1 MRAKNLLRNL
11 GDELRERR
19 KEEGLSQ
26 EALADQAGVHTN
38 VIGRIERGVYN
49 PSILVLHAISTRL
62 GVSLSEL
69 FASAERHDK

>member
-19 KEEGLSQ
+19 KEVGLSQ

-69 FASAERHDK
+69 FASAERQDK

>member
-1 MRAKNLLRNL
+1 MRAKSLLRCL
-11 GDELRERR
+11 GEELRERR

-26 EALADQAGVHTN
+26 EALADQADVHTN

-49 PSILVLHAISTRL
+49 PSILVLHAIASRL

-69 FASAERHDK
+69 FASAERRDK